1 MKKIPGVNGDWIP
14 VTREER
20 MEGVGLPTAITLG
33 TPLAVHTALAI
44 DPHQGKLTWLAILC
58 FWMYG
63 FLFWVTAI
71 ATQMFR
77 RKRWEWTPE
86 ALEEQRLFDPHID
99 SKAFWAHWW
108 VRFPIGLLFMSI
120 GMYAFLLDDFILQ
133 WISVLFLLL
142 GFVVPFVFMVELAL
156 LPLSMVVVLA
166 LLGVV
171 ELLPLPLI
179 VMFSIAGMLVIV
191 VVAQKQS
198 AMQPKKIKK
207 IKKPEPAKTS
217 TAEAAAPAAA
227 AATTETAEAG
237 DATGDAAASSETPSE
252 SIGEEQAADAA
263 SAEANEEK
271 EEEKNEETDKKS

>member
-44 DPHQGKLTWLAILC
+44 DPHQGKLTWLAVLC

-86 ALEEQRLFDPHID
+86 ALEEQRMFDPHID

-142 GFVVPFVFMVELAL
+142 GFVIPFVFMVELAL

-198 AMQPKKIKK
+198 AMLPKKIKK
-207 IKKPEPAKTS
+207 IKKPETAKTP
-217 TAEAAAPAAA
+217 TAEATAPAAA
-227 AATTETAEAG
+227 AATETAEA
-237 DATGDAAASSETPSE
+237 AGDAAASETPTE
-252 SIGEEQAADAA
+252 NVGEVQAADAA
-263 SAEANEEK
+263 NAEANEEK
-271 EEEKNEETDKKS
+271 NEETEKKS

>member
-44 DPHQGKLTWLAILC
+44 DPHQGKLTWLAVLC

-86 ALEEQRLFDPHID
+86 ALEEQRMFDPHMD

-142 GFVVPFVFMVELAL
+142 GFVIPFVFMVELAL

-191 VVAQKQS
+191 VIAQKQS
-198 AMQPKKIKK
+198 TMQPKKIKK
-207 IKKPEPAKTS
+207 IKKPEAAKTPI
-217 TAEAAAPAAA
+217 TEAAAPAAEA
-227 AATTETAEAG
+227 AAAPALEAPSDAATTE
-237 DATGDAAASSETPSE
+237 AAPVENADQ
-252 SIGEEQAADAA
+252 EQAAESEEAKEK
-263 SAEANEEK
+263 AE
-271 EEEKNEETDKKS
+271 EEEKKA

>member
-33 TPLAVHTALAI
+33 TPLAVHTAIAI
-44 DPHQGKLTWLAILC
+44 DPHQGKLTWLAVLC

-86 ALEEQRLFDPHID
+86 ALEEQRMFDPHID
-99 SKAFWAHWW
+99 SKAFWANWW

-171 ELLPLPLI
+171 QLLPLPLI

-198 AMQPKKIKK
+198 AMLPKKIKK
-207 IKKPEPAKTS
+207 IKKPDAAKTP
-217 TAEAAAPAAA
+217 TAAAVPTASDAATPTSESPSDDAASESAAA
-227 AATTETAEAG
+227 EN
-237 DATGDAAASSETPSE
+237 AS
-252 SIGEEQAADAA
+252 EEQAMDT
-263 SAEANEEK
+263 AEVK
-271 EEEKNEETDKKS
+271 EESEKKA

>member
-86 ALEEQRLFDPHID
+86 ALEEQRMFDPHID

-142 GFVVPFVFMVELAL
+142 GFVIPFVFMVELAL

-191 VVAQKQS
+191 VIAQKQS

-207 IKKPEPAKTS
+207 IKKPESAKTP
-217 TAEAAAPAAA
+217 TADAAPAATDTAAAPAG
-227 AATTETAEAG
+227 ETA
-237 DATGDAAASSETPSE
+237 TDAASE
-252 SIGEEQAADAA
+252 SAPTENAAEEQAAETT
-263 SAEANEEK
+263 EAK
-271 EEEKNEETDKKS
+271 EEAEKKA

>member
-44 DPHQGKLTWLAILC
+44 DPHQGKLTWLAVLC

-86 ALEEQRLFDPHID
+86 ALEEQRMFDPHID

-142 GFVVPFVFMVELAL
+142 GFVIPFVFMVELAL

-198 AMQPKKIKK
+198 AMLPKKIKK
-207 IKKPEPAKTS
+207 IKKSETAKTP
-217 TAEAAAPAAA
+217 TAEATAPAAA
-227 AATTETAEAG
+227 AATETAEA
-237 DATGDAAASSETPSE
+237 AGDAAVSSEAPSE
-252 SIGEEQAADAA
+252 NAGEEQAADAA
-263 SAEANEEK
+263 SAEANKEK
-271 EEEKNEETDKKS
+271 EEEKNEETEKKS

>member
-44 DPHQGKLTWLAILC
+44 DPHQGKLTWLAVLC

-86 ALEEQRLFDPHID
+86 ALEEQRMFDPHID

-198 AMQPKKIKK
+198 AMLPKKIKK
-207 IKKPEPAKTS
+207 IKKPETAKTP
-217 TAEAAAPAAA
+217 TAEATAPAAA
-227 AATTETAEAG
+227 AATETAEA
-237 DATGDAAASSETPSE
+237 AGDAAVSSEAPSE
-252 SIGEEQAADAA
+252 NAGEEQAADAA
-263 SAEANEEK
+263 SAEANKEK
-271 EEEKNEETDKKS
+271 EEEKNEETEKKS

>member
-33 TPLAVHTALAI
+33 TPLALHTALAI
-44 DPHQGKLTWLAILC
+44 DPHQGKLTWLAVLC

-86 ALEEQRLFDPHID
+86 ALEEQRMFDPHID

-142 GFVVPFVFMVELAL
+142 GFVIPFVFMVELAL

-198 AMQPKKIKK
+198 AMLPKKIKK
-207 IKKPEPAKTS
+207 IKKPETAKTP
-217 TAEAAAPAAA
+217 TAEATAPAAA
-227 AATTETAEAG
+227 AATETAEA
-237 DATGDAAASSETPSE
+237 AGDAAASETPSE
-252 SIGEEQAADAA
+252 NVGEEQAAN
-263 SAEANEEK
+263 AEASEEK
-271 EEEKNEETDKKS
+271 NEEKNEETEKKS

>member
-44 DPHQGKLTWLAILC
+44 DPNQGKLTWLAILC

-86 ALEEQRLFDPHID
+86 ALEEQRMFDPHID

-142 GFVVPFVFMVELAL
+142 GFVIPFVFMVELAL

-198 AMQPKKIKK
+198 AMLPKKIKK
-207 IKKPEPAKTS
+207 IKKPETAKTP
-217 TAEAAAPAAA
+217 TAEATAPAAA
-227 AATTETAEAG
+227 AATETAEA
-237 DATGDAAASSETPSE
+237 AGDAAVSSEAPSE
-252 SIGEEQAADAA
+252 NAGEEQAADAA
-263 SAEANEEK
+263 SAEANKEK
-271 EEEKNEETDKKS
+271 EEEKNEETEKKS

>member
-14 VTREER
+14 VSREER
-20 MEGVGLPTAITLG
+20 MEGVGLPTAIILG
-33 TPLAVHTALAI
+33 TPLAVHTALAL
-44 DPHQGKLTWLAILC
+44 DPHQGKLTWLAVLC

-63 FLFWVTAI
+63 FLFWITAI

-86 ALEEQRLFDPHID
+86 AWEEQRMFDPHID

-142 GFVVPFVFMVELAL
+142 GYVITFVFMVELAL

-179 VMFSIAGMLVIV
+179 VMFSIAGMLAIV

-207 IKKPEPAKTS
+207 IKKPDTAKTAPAETAAPTTPEATAES
-217 TAEAAAPAAA
+217 AAGSQAVAAPAEAAPAENAGA
-227 AATTETAEAG
+227 SQTAETAEIEVK
-237 DATGDAAASSETPSE
+237 ET
-252 SIGEEQAADAA
+252 
-263 SAEANEEK
+263 AE
-271 EEEKNEETDKKS
+271 KKS

>member
-44 DPHQGKLTWLAILC
+44 DPHQGKLTWLAVLC

-86 ALEEQRLFDPHID
+86 ALEEQRMFDPHID

-142 GFVVPFVFMVELAL
+142 GFVIPFVFMVELAL

-198 AMQPKKIKK
+198 AMLPKKIKK
-207 IKKPEPAKTS
+207 IKKPETAKTP
-217 TAEAAAPAAA
+217 TAEATAPAAA
-227 AATTETAEAG
+227 AATETAEA
-237 DATGDAAASSETPSE
+237 AGDAAVSSEAPSE
-252 SIGEEQAADAA
+252 NAGEEQAADAA
-263 SAEANEEK
+263 SAEANKEK
-271 EEEKNEETDKKS
+271 EEEKNEETEKKS

>member
-44 DPHQGKLTWLAILC
+44 DPYQGKLTWLAVLC

-86 ALEEQRLFDPHID
+86 ALEEQRMFDPHID

-142 GFVVPFVFMVELAL
+142 GFVIPFVFMVELAL

-198 AMQPKKIKK
+198 AMLPKKIKK
-207 IKKPEPAKTS
+207 IKKPETAKTP
-217 TAEAAAPAAA
+217 TAEATAPAAA
-227 AATTETAEAG
+227 AATETAEA
-237 DATGDAAASSETPSE
+237 AGDAAVSSEAPSE
-252 SIGEEQAADAA
+252 NAGEEQAADAA
-263 SAEANEEK
+263 SAEANKEK
-271 EEEKNEETDKKS
+271 EEEKNEETEKKS

>member
-44 DPHQGKLTWLAILC
+44 DPHQGKLTWLAVLC

-86 ALEEQRLFDPHID
+86 ALEEQRMFDPHID

-142 GFVVPFVFMVELAL
+142 GFVIPFVFMVELAL

-198 AMQPKKIKK
+198 AMLTKKIKK
-207 IKKPEPAKTS
+207 IKKPETAKTP
-217 TAEAAAPAAA
+217 TAEATAPAAA
-227 AATTETAEAG
+227 AATETAEA
-237 DATGDAAASSETPSE
+237 AGDAAVSSEAPSE
-252 SIGEEQAADAA
+252 NAGEEQAADAA
-263 SAEANEEK
+263 SAEANKEK
-271 EEEKNEETDKKS
+271 EEEKNEETEKKS

>member
-44 DPHQGKLTWLAILC
+44 DPHQGKLTWLAVLC

-86 ALEEQRLFDPHID
+86 ALEEQRMFDPHID

-142 GFVVPFVFMVELAL
+142 GFVIPFVFMVELAL

-166 LLGVV
+166 FFWIRL
-171 ELLPLPLI
+171 
-179 VMFSIAGMLVIV
+179 
-191 VVAQKQS
+191 
-198 AMQPKKIKK
+198 
-207 IKKPEPAKTS
+207 
-217 TAEAAAPAAA
+217 
-227 AATTETAEAG
+227 
-237 DATGDAAASSETPSE
+237 
-252 SIGEEQAADAA
+252 
-263 SAEANEEK
+263 
-271 EEEKNEETDKKS
+271 

>member
-44 DPHQGKLTWLAILC
+44 DPHQGKLTWLAVLC

-86 ALEEQRLFDPHID
+86 ALEEQRMFDPHID

-142 GFVVPFVFMVELAL
+142 GFVIPFVFMVELAL

-171 ELLPLPLI
+171 ELMPLPLI

-191 VVAQKQS
+191 VIAQKQS

-207 IKKPEPAKTS
+207 IKKPEAAKTA
-217 TAEAAAPAAA
+217 TAEAAAPAAEAAAVPALEAPSDA
-227 AATTETAEAG
+227 AATAATESTPVENT
-237 DATGDAAASSETPSE
+237 DSEQAAAS
-252 SIGEEQAADAA
+252 EEAK
-263 SAEANEEK
+263 AEA
-271 EEEKNEETDKKS
+271 EEEKKA

>member
-44 DPHQGKLTWLAILC
+44 DPHQGKLTWLAVLC

-86 ALEEQRLFDPHID
+86 ALEEQRMFDPHID

-142 GFVVPFVFMVELAL
+142 GFVIPFVFMVELAL

-198 AMQPKKIKK
+198 AMLPKKIKK
-207 IKKPEPAKTS
+207 IKKPATAKTS
-217 TAEAAAPAAA
+217 TADAAAPAAESA
-227 AATTETAEAG
+227 AAPALESPS
-237 DATGDAAASSETPSE
+237 DAAASETAASETAPVE
-252 SIGEEQAADAA
+252 NTEQEQATESEVAK
-263 SAEANEEK
+263 AEVEK
-271 EEEKNEETDKKS
+271 KA

>member
-44 DPHQGKLTWLAILC
+44 DPHQGKLTWLAVLC

-86 ALEEQRLFDPHID
+86 ALEEQRMFDPHID

-108 VRFPIGLLFMSI
+108 VRFPVGLLFMSI

-142 GFVVPFVFMVELAL
+142 GFVIPFVFMVELAL

-198 AMQPKKIKK
+198 AMLPKKIKK
-207 IKKPEPAKTS
+207 IKKPETAKTP
-217 TAEAAAPAAA
+217 TAEATAPAAA
-227 AATTETAEAG
+227 AATETAEA
-237 DATGDAAASSETPSE
+237 AGDAAVSSEAPSE
-252 SIGEEQAADAA
+252 NAGEEQAADAA
-263 SAEANEEK
+263 SAEANKEK
-271 EEEKNEETDKKS
+271 EEEKNEETEKKS